1 MPFDLMAGWQND
13 LAPHWIGKDVKDY
26 KLIEKNFHLEKNP
39 LYKQKKKEKINK
51 DMSHMKFRGRQGKG
65 NRT

>member
-26 KLIEKNFHLEKNP
+26 KLIQKKKLVSRKNP
-39 LYKQKKKEKINK
+39 LYKQKKKEKKNEENVLSPIEYFE
-51 DMSHMKFRGRQGKG
+51 DG
-65 NRT
+65 